1 MFPQVKANSQCTSPH
16 TLVRIKVV
24 VLENSLRDNFIKSD
38 AFIKSGNME
47 FARGANTFPGETT
60 TFMHKG
66 VVFET
71 QGGLTATIGVYICR
85 I

>member
-1 MFPQVKANSQCTSPH
+1 
-16 TLVRIKVV
+16 
-24 VLENSLRDNFIKSD
+24 
-38 AFIKSGNME
+38 ME

>member
-1 MFPQVKANSQCTSPH
+1 
-16 TLVRIKVV
+16 
-24 VLENSLRDNFIKSD
+24 
-38 AFIKSGNME
+38 ME
-47 FARGANTFPGETT
+47 FARGANNFPGETT

-71 QGGLTATIGVYICR
+71 EGGLTATIGVYTCR

>member
-1 MFPQVKANSQCTSPH
+1 MIYSLKAIKKTPS
-16 TLVRIKVV
+16 LVS
-24 VLENSLRDNFIKSD
+24 VLKR
-38 AFIKSGNME
+38 GNME

-60 TFMHKG
+60 TFTHKG

-71 QGGLTATIGVYICR
+71 QGGLTATIGVYTCR